1 MKKRKVK
8 QKKFNLYFVLTIFV
22 IVIIKEI
29 IKNLNSPKFVL
40 EAIAIVI
47 ITLLMAFNYY
57 LQRIKEEEK
66 KLEESK
72 EEENNAK

>member
-29 IKNLNSPKFVL
+29 IKNLNYPKFVL

-47 ITLLMAFNYY
+47 ITSLMAFNYY

>member
-22 IVIIKEI
+22 IVIIKEM

>member
-29 IKNLNSPKFVL
+29 IKNLNSTKFVL

-47 ITLLMAFNYY
+47 ITLLMAFNFY

>member
-29 IKNLNSPKFVL
+29 IKNLNYPKFVL

-47 ITLLMAFNYY
+47 ITSLMAFNYY

-66 KLEESK
+66 KLEKSK

>member
-47 ITLLMAFNYY
+47 ITLLMAFNFY